1 MQIKFSVLDHKLNED
16 FYLSKEDLFKS
27 FFGEFYNFI
36 KNYKSKERNGLE
48 DLEKYN
54 IKSVDDFYK
63 FADWY
68 ADNKENCYGMGFA
81 FHDYFLTVEEG
92 GKIENQPTDTF
103 IGYCYHNGLFKDFIN
118 FLITFF
124 AWWRNDEHC
133 TNFNPYNHAD
143 DFFNSNW
150 AVLVDTCKLFY
161 FTAETVF
168 HWQSFRV
175 KYAIDNIPGVIL
187 GGISRNE
194 WLSEKINFKDG
205 QLPKLRVAGYEFLG
219 WFDQKNNKIDL
230 KNNDFSENSEIIAQF
245 KRKDFYDYW
254 GKEFDKIPKV
264 IEKTYTKVDPA

>member
-1 MQIKFSVLDHKLNED
+1 MKVKFTVEDHKLGTD
-16 FYLSKEDLFKS
+16 FYLSKNELFKS
-27 FFGEFYNFI
+27 FFGEFYKFI
-36 KNYKSKERNGLE
+36 KNYKSKERVGKN
-48 DLEKYN
+48 DLKKYN
-54 IKSVDDFYK
+54 IQSVDDFYK

-68 ADNKENCYGMGFA
+68 ADNRENCYGMGFA

-103 IGYCYHNGLFKDFIN
+103 VGYCYQKGLFKDFFN

-133 TNFNPYNHAD
+133 TNFKPYNHAD

-187 GGISRNE
+187 SGISDKE
-194 WLSEKINFKDG
+194 WLSGKVKVMKG
-205 QLPKLRVAGYEFLG
+205 ALPKLRVAGYEFLG
-219 WFDQKNNKIDL
+219 WYDKDGNKVEVVKKEKAL
-230 KNNDFSENSEIIAQF
+230 IAKF
-245 KRKDFYDYW
+245 ARKDFYDYW
-254 GKEFDKIPKV
+254 GKEFDNIPKV

>member
-1 MQIKFSVLDHKLNED
+1 MVINFSIADHKLGTD
-16 FYLSKEDLFKS
+16 FYLSKKDLFKS
-27 FFGEFYNFI
+27 FFGEFYKFI
-36 KNYKSKERNGLE
+36 KSYKSKERVGID
-48 DLEKYN
+48 DLKKYN
-54 IKSVDDFYK
+54 INSLDDFYK

-68 ADNKENCYGMGFA
+68 ADNRENCYGMGFA
-81 FHDYFLTVEEG
+81 FYPYFLTVEEG
-92 GKIENQPTDTF
+92 GKIENQPTNTF
-103 IGYCYHNGLFKDFIN
+103 LGYCYQKGLFKDFIE

-143 DFFNSNW
+143 DFFNSSW

-187 GGISRNE
+187 SGISRKE
-194 WLSEKINFKDG
+194 WLSGKINVKKSG
-205 QLPKLRVAGYEFLG
+205 LPKLRVAGYEFLG
-219 WFDQKNNKIDL
+219 WFDKDDNKVEVV
-230 KNNDFSENSEIIAQF
+230 NDNIELIAKF

-264 IEKTYTKVDPA
+264 IEETYTKVDPA

>member
-1 MQIKFSVLDHKLNED
+1 MKVKFTVEDHKLYND
-16 FYLSKEDLFKS
+16 FYLSKNDLFEA
-27 FFGEFYNFI
+27 FFGEFYKFI
-36 KNYKSKERNGLE
+36 KNYKSKERVGKN
-48 DLEKYN
+48 DLKKYN
-54 IKSVDDFYK
+54 IQSVEDFYK

-68 ADNKENCYGMGFA
+68 ADNRENCYGMGFA

-103 IGYCYHNGLFKDFIN
+103 VGYCYQKGLFKDFLD

-187 GGISRNE
+187 SGISRKE
-194 WLSEKINFKDG
+194 WIKGKVDIKKG
-205 QLPKLRVAGYEFLG
+205 VLPRLRVAGYEFLG
-219 WFDQKNNKIDL
+219 WYDTNGNLVETVKKEKEL
-230 KNNDFSENSEIIAQF
+230 VAKF

-254 GKEFDKIPKV
+254 GKEFANIPKV